1 MKAGQKAQM
10 SQADGV
16 TPAERKDGLV
26 CIMVDFHAQMALLRL
41 IYKLLYDT
49 KSSGDIGTLH
59 ACKNVIS
66 SGHSLQMSEK
76 TYKCSELVKNVIS
89 AYIITGKF
97 FINESLV

>member
-26 CIMVDFHAQMALLRL
+26 CIMADFHAQMALLRL

-49 KSSGDIGTLH
+49 KSSCDIGTLH

-66 SGHSLQMSEK
+66 SGHFSANVGK
-76 TYKCSELVKNVIS
+76 DFYKCSELVNNVIS

-97 FINESLV
+97 FINE